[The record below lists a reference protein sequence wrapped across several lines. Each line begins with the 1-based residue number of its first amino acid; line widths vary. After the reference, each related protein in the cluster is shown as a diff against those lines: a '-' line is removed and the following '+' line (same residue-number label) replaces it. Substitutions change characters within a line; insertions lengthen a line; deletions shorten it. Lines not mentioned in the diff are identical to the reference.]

1 MGDAPTP
8 ASYNF
13 ADLWEAI
20 WPRVADRLA
29 LVCGD
34 QERTYTQLAERANR
48 LAHHLR
54 ERGVGPG
61 DTVALFLRND
71 TAYLEAMIAPSR
83 CGRSVASTTATP
95 ATLDTS
101 WPTRRSCWSGSPA
114 RWPAGRSGDRRR
126 APAVSAMRSILVV
139 ADPGSD
145 GGLVISAIW
154 PAMPYGPRW
163 PPPRRADR
171 HRGRSG
177 DDT

>member
-34 QERTYTQLAERANR
+34 QERTYAQLAERANR

-71 TAYLEAMIAPSR
+71 TAYLEAMIAAFTLRAIPVNINHRYTGDELGYLLADS
-83 CGRSVASTTATP
+83 GAVVLLVHEGITDAVAE
-95 ATLDTS
+95 L
-101 WPTRRSCWSGSPA
+101 
-114 RWPAGRSGDRRR
+114 AGRATDDAG
-126 APAVSAMRSILVV
+126 AAAVSAMYSQTLRNWSFGVPVTL
-139 ADPGSD
+139 
-145 GGLVISAIW
+145 LT
-154 PAMPYGPRW
+154 
-163 PPPRRADR
+163 
-171 HRGRSG
+171 RSG
-177 DDT
+177 V